1 MLLQKIVRLTV
12 SLLSIALSAQGLNCP
27 NIEKYDNPVN
37 FYKYIVQNMIVI
49 PKTNILIIN
58 TMQQS
63 SAGSSYV
70 YYVDLVSAQII
81 NTIKPSY
88 QIVNMMYHKPTDQIV
103 VQNKGGLLMTDPYT
117 LKVLQSISGYNFFK
131 LDLIE
136 GTNYIIVS
144 LYQNQCW
151 VIDVSKQITVLQM
164 DNYYNL
170 DTFPDNS
177 ALTQQ
182 MTKYMTLSTGQTII
196 VISNDRGLISWTI
209 NLKTNTYKWNSYITP
224 SIVKTQGDTY
234 WSFSKHPT
242 KDILFLVGAYQQIL
256 VLQINDIEKGNFT
269 TLYHQSLNNYSA
281 QNEYFINL
289 NYIILQGQDI
299 FVTYLGEYL
308 YVYNVNFSPDFTSLT
323 IQQTTNEWV
332 DSDNRFSWTPYEQ
345 MNFIFI
351 PSGNYISLYNYK
363 ENYLTYIF
371 YFYGNR
377 YNRRFVINYEGET
390 EKIVLAGDNQVK
402 LFDRKNFGYY
412 PYDNNKQLSYYQVD
426 DYAVFYQVKYTTNQ
440 FFIKTGDGKTDYLTT
455 FQIYPLD
462 QPDNSIDI
470 YSKYGNYLGY
480 FGSVLDP
487 FFFNDAVWVGL
498 PEPNKPNSKNYI
510 ISLLNCQSGDIVYL
524 HSDSGDDTS
533 INSAFGLAS
542 LEDPDNQEYF
552 VFDNSGNIYSWDL
565 SKPNFPFK
573 SSLNFDCSF
582 AYIAEVFQYQKIKRL
597 LFFCPD
603 NYVYSLDFQT
613 GKYSKIIQLTMFP
626 TALKAISRLQLVL
639 IGDFNTGVAYIFKY
653 DPVNDQFNVFLKFKP
668 TKTSDQLN
676 FIDILEDNTLWIQ
689 YQYSNI
695 FYSIGDCLNDPQQ
708 CLECTQQYYFDATN
722 QYDEY
727 GYFGYGLKD
736 YPFTT
741 SYNFFTSMI
750 KNLVFDVTN
759 MNVEI
764 IISPDNALV
773 LNPNFMNFDFNDI
786 ISLSFQSLEPGTYAT
801 IQYFNQLKLQD
812 YNFIEFQ
819 DVAIQFDLTL
829 SSKCGL
835 NFQNIQN
842 GILLNNIQLSPL
854 VKPAQVLSCQQ
865 IYSDNSP
872 LNIQK
877 YIIQNED
884 FTNHSQILSSLNNNN
899 VKQFFKILS
908 KHFIFKQITISNFS
922 LLNCALGDNF
932 SVLSQIS
939 NVDVY
944 INNLTINDNICSN
957 LSSSNKTSF
966 LFTGGLFQVNGM
978 NMNNNQFCRKSIFS
992 TIVSLQQSNYVF
1004 KFINIVSNNN
1014 SFQVRTTYIF
1024 FNALYSLL
1032 IQPDH
1037 QLILQNV
1044 TFSNNQLSVQDS
1056 KDLKI
1061 AQYFETI
1068 KISSINMQQVNIIN
1082 HYNIQLSLMQYID
1095 SAIVIDFNCT
1105 NDQAYLNQIPNQL
1118 TSSCIQLQEVQSVGM
1133 QNINILNKRSQDSS
1147 LILIR
1152 NYQTEKATFNC
1163 KIANFSDLSLIQNGI
1178 NTYVSPIFIQSSY
1191 QIDVQI
1197 DQALFQNIFL
1207 QTLDYSITYSALA
1220 LQVINFVGTLELKNS
1235 YFLNSYSQSI
1245 YGFIYAQTNT
1255 MILDT
1260 IVFNNQTFYSSSKQ
1274 QIFKQQGG
1282 FINAQIENLNITKT
1296 TFNQS
1301 TATKGA
1307 FLYLLQFGKTFMINI
1322 NDAIFNEGYAYT
1334 DGGAIFIDTGN
1345 NQILLNCFNCQ
1356 FSNIYTFQS
1365 QASSIGLQKYSQI
1378 NNNTLNSIA
1387 FQGGYIKN
1395 VKGVLDNYFIDVVTT
1410 NLQFLEIDQILSEE
1424 FVSNSQPYQ
1433 NYSLQS
1439 SNQQPALISN
1449 LQNSLLLIKNCTISN
1464 LNKTSFQTTYPLLV
1478 NSYASKITIQNT
1490 NIQSLIYT
1498 TSALQLVQSQIS
1510 LIFVNF
1516 QNIYQLTQSLRLI
1529 QSAEFQTPSQNGASL
1544 ISAQQSSVNINQNS
1558 LFFNINCSQ
1567 NCNGGVLQV
1576 TQGSLNIQQTVF
1588 QNISSNFGGAI
1599 FISGLNK
1606 INSISDS
1613 QFIGCQSQ
1621 NDGGAIYLSAQ
1632 QGDLT
1637 ISGSK
1642 FIDNKSQGR
1651 GGAVYADS
1659 QTLNSPNQNLVIT
1672 GSEISQNQAAVG
1684 AGIFNQNLSI
1694 DQSQNNKI
1702 DANKASVSGDNSV
1715 SYPSKLKIINLEKFL
1730 QTNNADI
1737 NNQQISVNQFRS
1749 GANLT
1754 DIQFILVNDND
1765 EVFFPI
1771 TQDQQ
1776 NTYQVNVH
1784 FDKSIEEQNSYV
1796 VSNEAYAKY
1805 DQSLK
1810 AFKFGNISLSG
1821 IPNTSVKLQ
1830 FTSDQIYVL
1839 DPKDKKYYQ
1848 NYYFD
1853 ITINFRSCGSGE
1865 QIAQLDKVTQCQV
1878 CPENQYSFKVQ
1889 NCQECPKGATCL
1901 GGSSIVANAGYWRK
1915 SNDSDLVLY
1924 CNNLPDNCKGG
1935 SFGDNICYEGHI
1947 GALCEE
1953 CDQDNKFLQRLNYG
1967 SQIKNCNCSIQEF
1980 LSLKP
1985 SQKKQIYLSYLEKN
1999 VDQYLKNASGD
2010 INESIATLNQ
2020 INNNQEDEEKQI
2032 ELKQI
2037 FSNQMQ
2043 AMQNSDS
2050 SPFYQHKSEK
2060 QGEIKLQK
2068 GNNKV
2073 KFNQTKSIQ
2082 LENYTTNQLE
2092 QNQKSQEQDSKQI
2105 SSSQIQKNQSNGQ
2118 DLIQFNDQIESMY
2131 SENQDDRAN
2140 TEQYFI
2146 DSNKF
2151 LIGLQPKKTL
2161 SDINYQNQNT
2171 QAKNNQ
2177 QTLVFVEENDEI
2189 QYREQD
2195 EQNEN
2200 NLKSRSPENTENN
2213 TQRNQ
2218 LAFDSKV
2225 NLLRDKQS
2233 ESYEKKSSNQG
2244 FKEMQ
2249 GQHAT
2254 ILEEDLES
2262 LQHQVKENQNVY
2274 KQDGQTSILL
2284 IQEKNN
2290 IGKTELDIY
2299 SNKLIPGQ
2307 HLTDTKLDLNANTQ
2321 NLINIQNSQEI
2332 IYDQDIEVQ
2341 VSN

>member
-1632 QGDLT
+1632 QGDIYGQYWPHSYAKSAKFSCTRCDQIKNNVWIVVLMT
-1637 ISGSK
+1637 IWTLISMCLAIKGDVDVLREKIAIYTIQKNLSRK
-1642 FIDNKSQGR
+1642 STAHNRRQSSVQFKTMSFSQIQENKSIVRQR
-1651 GGAVYADS
+1651 STSNKFKMEFNKNEDKS
-1659 QTLNSPNQNLVIT
+1659 
-1672 GSEISQNQAAVG
+1672 
-1684 AGIFNQNLSI
+1684 GIFIKMLTNYVQIVGSIATFNLSI
-1694 DQSQNNKI
+1694 P
-1702 DANKASVSGDNSV
+1702 SG
-1715 SYPSKLKIINLEKFL
+1715 IFE
-1730 QTNNADI
+1730 
-1737 NNQQISVNQFRS
+1737 
-1749 GANLT
+1749 
-1754 DIQFILVNDND
+1754 
-1765 EVFFPI
+1765 FP
-1771 TQDQQ
+1771 
-1776 NTYQVNVH
+1776 
-1784 FDKSIEEQNSYV
+1784 
-1796 VSNEAYAKY
+1796 
-1805 DQSLK
+1805 QSLGQPLK
-1810 AFKFGNISLSG
+1810 QTMNSLDCALQEFNIEMP
-1821 IPNTSVKLQ
+1821 I
-1830 FTSDQIYVL
+1830 IYVRL
-1839 DPKDKKYYQ
+1839 LFSLTLPVIYMIL
-1848 NYYFD
+1848 F
-1853 ITINFRSCGSGE
+1853 
-1865 QIAQLDKVTQCQV
+1865 
-1878 CPENQYSFKVQ
+1878 
-1889 NCQECPKGATCL
+1889 
-1901 GGSSIVANAGYWRK
+1901 
-1915 SNDSDLVLY
+1915 VLY
-1924 CNNLPDNCKGG
+1924 
-1935 SFGDNICYEGHI
+1935 
-1947 GALCEE
+1947 
-1953 CDQDNKFLQRLNYG
+1953 
-1967 SQIKNCNCSIQEF
+1967 
-1980 LSLKP
+1980 
-1985 SQKKQIYLSYLEKN
+1985 
-1999 VDQYLKNASGD
+1999 QYLKNASGD